1 MLRFLIP
8 KEYSFFAVFDEHAT
22 TAVDASKCLIEML
35 ENFSEVLVRT
45 NHIQTLEHRAD
56 DISHRAM
63 EMLHKTFITPI
74 DRDLIHSLI
83 SRMDDVVDLI
93 DITSSRMVL
102 YGVKNPRPDLIDQAR
117 VLHQSTLELQKAVHN
132 LRNLK
137 NAELIQQCCININK
151 LENDSDSLRD
161 LAVARLFKDD
171 QPVKEIL
178 IWKEIYETLESA
190 VDRCDDVADVIWS
203 IVLENA

>member
-8 KEYSFFAVFDEHAT
+8 KEYGFFAVFDEHAAA
-22 TAVDASKCLIEML
+22 AVDAAQCLIDML
-35 ENFSEVLVRT
+35 ENFGEALVRA
-45 NHIQTLEHRAD
+45 NNIQTIEHRAD
-56 DISHRAM
+56 EIAHRAM

-83 SRMDDVVDLI
+83 SRIDDVVDLI

-102 YGVKNPRPDLIDQAR
+102 YGVKSPRADLIDQAR
-117 VLHQSTLELQKAVHN
+117 VLRQSTLELQKAVHS

-137 NAELIQQCCININK
+137 NTKVIQQCCININK
-151 LENDSDSLRD
+151 LENDCDSLRD

-171 QPVKEIL
+171 QPVREIL

-190 VDRCDDVADVIWS
+190 VDRCEDVADVIWG
-203 IVLENA
+203 IVLESA